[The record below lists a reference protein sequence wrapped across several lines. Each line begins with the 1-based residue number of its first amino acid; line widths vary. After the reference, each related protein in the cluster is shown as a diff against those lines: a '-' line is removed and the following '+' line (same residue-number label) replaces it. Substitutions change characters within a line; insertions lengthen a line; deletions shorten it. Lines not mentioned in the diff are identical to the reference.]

1 MEAWERDLDWLRDHF
16 GYADENEQDAFCERV
31 AILVSDGMA
40 ETTAR
45 YQAMVMIR
53 DQRWE
58 RNQ

>member
-16 GYADENEQDAFCERV
+16 GYADENEADAFVEKV
-31 AILVSDGMA
+31 AFLVAEGMA

-53 DQRWE
+53 DQRKE
-58 RNQ
+58 RQQ